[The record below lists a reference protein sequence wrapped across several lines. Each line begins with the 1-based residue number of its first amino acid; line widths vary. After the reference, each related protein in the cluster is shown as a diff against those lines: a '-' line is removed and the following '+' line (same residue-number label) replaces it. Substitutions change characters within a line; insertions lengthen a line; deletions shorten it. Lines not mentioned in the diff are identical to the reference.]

1 VTTAELSKCLAKHR
15 QSGVAIDSNLLLLLW
30 IGSFD
35 RSLIGRFKRTQKYTE
50 TDFDLLLNLVAR
62 VRLLVTTPN
71 VLTEVSNLAG
81 QLPEHTAEEFR
92 SEMQSAVER
101 LREDY
106 YPCKLAVTER
116 SFVRL
121 GLADSTL
128 AMLAKEKVLVL
139 TDDLPLYAQ
148 LNSEGMPV
156 MNFTHFRS
164 AAYGWESSGGKS

>member
-1 VTTAELSKCLAKHR
+1 VTTTELSNRLARHR
-15 QSGVAIDSNLLLLLW
+15 QTGVAIDSNLLLLLW

-50 TDFDLLLNLVAR
+50 TDFDLLLGLVAR
-62 VRLLVTTPN
+62 VRLLVTTPS

-81 QLPEHTAEEFR
+81 QLPEEMAEEFR
-92 SEMQSAVER
+92 SEMHSAVER
-101 LREDY
+101 LSERHF
-106 YPCKLAVTER
+106 PCKLAVSES

-121 GLADSTL
+121 GLTDTTL
-128 AMLAKEKVLVL
+128 AMLAKDKVLVL

-148 LNSEGMPV
+148 LNSDGMPV

-164 AAYGWESSGGKS
+164 AAYGWEDSARNS